1 MIRPG
6 EPPFPLEERS
16 AAGLLLFLSL
26 WTVIAVVAAT
36 TTFIALRGSTAQEW
50 LTILG
55 YMLYYFYVWAVIS
68 FAIHWLVRAGEKSGV
83 PWFLQVPL
91 HLVLLVAVAV
101 ALPFLIQP
109 DDWRSWLYGER
120 AIGFHSLNAFVYAF
134 VLIGSMM
141 VNYYRL
147 SRWREADARAAQL
160 RQMELEHSLDRSRFE
175 TLRAQIN
182 PHFLFNTLNSIASLV
197 ESSSNREAYKV
208 IELLAALLRNALD
221 FSRDDVVSLEEELE
235 FLDAYLAIENVRFT
249 DRLRVEKSIPCEC
262 LGYRV
267 PALSLQPLLENV
279 VKHAVSATSGPVSV
293 QIDVS
298 CLEGRLTIRI
308 SDDGPGF
315 PNPIERGVGLDN
327 VQNRLFYLYGESA
340 LFDLRNGPSG
350 GASLTL
356 AFPTQA
362 AVGKDRSHRKEK
374 PARRKNRAPG
384 SGVLT

>member
-1 MIRPG
+1 MIRSG
-6 EPPFPLEERS
+6 GRQLPLEEHS
-16 AAGLLLFLSL
+16 AAGVVLFLAF

-36 TTFIALRGSTAQEW
+36 TTFIALRASTAQEW

-55 YMLYYFYVWAVIS
+55 YMLTYFYAWAIIS
-68 FAIHWLVRAGEKSGV
+68 FVIHWLVRAGERSAA
-83 PWFLQVPL
+83 PWFLQGPL
-91 HLVLLVAVAV
+91 HLALLVAVAV
-101 ALPFLIQP
+101 ALPFLIHP
-109 DDWRSWLYGER
+109 GDWRSWLYGER

-134 VLIGSMM
+134 VLVGSMM
-141 VNYYRL
+141 LNYYRL
-147 SRWREADARAAQL
+147 SRRREADARAAQL
-160 RQMELEHSLDRSRFE
+160 RQMELERSLHRSRFE

-221 FSRDDVVSLEEELE
+221 FSLDDVVSLEEELE
-235 FLDAYLAIENVRFT
+235 FLDAYLAIENVRFA
-249 DRLRVEKSIPCEC
+249 DRLRVEKSVPYEC

-279 VKHAVSATSGPVSV
+279 VKHAVSATSEPVSV
-293 QIDVS
+293 LIDVS
-298 CLEGRLTIRI
+298 CRKGILTIRI

-315 PNPIERGVGLDN
+315 PDPIERGVGLDN
-327 VQNRLFYLYGESA
+327 VQNRLLYLYGESA

-374 PARRKNRAPG
+374 PATRKDRAPG
-384 SGVLT
+384 QEVLA